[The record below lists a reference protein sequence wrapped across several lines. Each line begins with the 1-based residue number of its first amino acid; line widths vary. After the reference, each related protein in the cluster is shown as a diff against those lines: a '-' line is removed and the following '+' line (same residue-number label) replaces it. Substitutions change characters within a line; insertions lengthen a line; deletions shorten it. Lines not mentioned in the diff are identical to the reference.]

1 MDIDNILISNKIS
14 FGEKNYKYFIGYMDD
29 DYKIKLLFRMLK
41 KISAYV
47 KRRNSETNWMYFLIE
62 NDDLLKKYDNIWN
75 NIKNSIK
82 ENLIANPSTVMFK
95 IC

>member
-1 MDIDNILISNKIS
+1 MDV
-14 FGEKNYKYFIGYMDD
+14 
-29 DYKIKLLFRMLK
+29 DYKIKLLFRMPK
-41 KISAYV
+41 KMNACV
-47 KRRNSETNWMYFLIE
+47 KSRNGETNWMYFLIE
-62 NDDLLKKYDNIWN
+62 NDDLLKKYNNIWN